1 MNDDEELIRLRALN
15 NALASQSLEGLEVDA
30 VAITDLQAWVRGEL
44 TIDEVVTRL
53 NKRINA
59 GEI

>member
-59 GEI
+59 GEL